1 MILHIDMDAFYA
13 SVEQLDNPELK
24 GKCVIVGRSNRGVV
38 AAASYEARKFGVHSA
53 MPVFQAKRKCPGG
66 TFLPPRM
73 KRYQEISKKIMSLL
87 RDFSPL
93 VEPVSIDEAY
103 IDITGCERLHGQ
115 PAQIAIHIKKKIKQ
129 SLNLTCSVGIA
140 PNKFLA
146 KIASDMDKPDGFTI
160 IFPDKVIPFIESLP
174 IYKVPGVG
182 KKMNR
187 RLEALGIKTLGD
199 VRKCPEKIISQQLGK
214 FGQRL
219 IKLSAG
225 IDDAPV
231 RPACVHKSVSTE
243 KTLPEDTD
251 DIALLKKYLMM
262 QAEEVGSE
270 LRRLEIK
277 VRTITLKLKDADFKQ
292 VTRSVTVALPTQS
305 SETIYRA
312 AERLLLDY
320 RLTKKVRLIGV
331 GTSGF
336 LSAVVPVQR
345 NLFEDKRQKSYKWE
359 TVDKTLDTIT
369 TRFGKGVIKRA
380 TLHNPKTKRLK
391 QKAGADKND
400 AK

>member
-24 GKCVIVGRSNRGVV
+24 GKCVIVGRSSRGVV
-38 AAASYEARKFGVHSA
+38 TAASYEARKYGVHSA

-73 KRYQEISKKIMSLL
+73 KRYKEISKKLMSLL

-103 IDITGCERLHGQ
+103 VDITGCERLHGQ
-115 PAQIAIHIKKKIKQ
+115 PRQIAIHIKKKIKE

-160 IFPDKVIPFIESLP
+160 ISPDKVIPFIESLP

-231 RPACVHKSVSTE
+231 RPASVHKSVSTE

-331 GTSGF
+331 GTSDF
-336 LSAVVPVQR
+336 LSAAVPVQR
-345 NLFEDKRQKSYKWE
+345 DLFEDKRQKSYRWE
-359 TVDKTLDTIT
+359 AVDKTLDTIT

-380 TLHNPKTKRLK
+380 TLHNPK
-391 QKAGADKND
+391 QKD
-400 AK
+400 

>member
-1 MILHIDMDAFYA
+1 MILHVDMDAFFA

-38 AAASYEARKFGVHSA
+38 TAASYEARKYGVHSA
-53 MPVFQAKRKCPGG
+53 MPVFQAKRKCPDGI
-66 TFLPPRM
+66 FLPPRM
-73 KRYQEISKKIMSLL
+73 TRYKEISKKIMSLL
-87 RDFSPL
+87 RGFSPL
-93 VEPVSIDEAY
+93 VEPISIDEAY
-103 IDITGCERLHGQ
+103 VDITGCERLHGQ
-115 PAQIAIHIKKKIKQ
+115 PRQIAIHIKKMIKE
-129 SLNLTCSVGIA
+129 SLDLTCSVGIA

-146 KIASDMDKPDGFTI
+146 KIASDMDKPDGLI
-160 IFPDKVIPFIESLP
+160 IISPNEVIPFIESLP

-182 KKMNR
+182 KKMKR
-187 RLEALGIKTLGD
+187 RLEVLGIKTLGD
-199 VRKCPEKIISQQLGK
+199 VQKCPEKILTQQFGK
-214 FGQRL
+214 FGRNLIRL
-219 IKLSAG
+219 AAG
-225 IDDAPV
+225 IDDDPV
-231 RPACVHKSVSTE
+231 RPVSTHKSVSTE

-251 DIALLKKYLMM
+251 DILLLKKYLIM
-262 QAEEVGSE
+262 QSQEVGRE

-305 SETIYRA
+305 SETIYRV

-336 LSAVVPVQR
+336 LSAVAPVQKD
-345 NLFEDKRQKSYKWE
+345 LFEHERQKSYRWE

-380 TLHNPKTKRLK
+380 TLHNPKPK
-391 QKAGADKND
+391 G
-400 AK
+400 